1 LGSSVERHKVD
12 RPSLPDK
19 DPRLGDQ
26 ETLTHALTNTGS
38 ARLQDGDQRGR
49 AELEQA
55 FEVAAAAG
63 LEDHAARAL
72 VNLATITAE
81 LQATV
86 HRSW

>member
-1 LGSSVERHKVD
+1 MNYSLACRIGFHPWEDAEKQ
-12 RPSLPDK
+12 PSFTDK
-19 DPRLGDQ
+19 FS
-26 ETLTHALTNTGS
+26 GS